1 MNLSEVNR
9 AGVCLFPL
17 SLLAPAFVTSVSL
30 VAASAAPGTVFF
42 VVGSDTA
49 IWNYP
54 AGAPTT
60 VDAYSR
66 HPNYKQDFFTAPA
79 GVSYQVM
86 AQAFRDQF
94 KDSFGQSLK
103 ITWWMMG
110 GNIYGDADNLNV
122 PLANTMTLHLMK
134 KYHGDRIQQLGDEV

>member
-1 MNLSEVNR
+1 MNLSKVNP

-17 SLLAPAFVTSVSL
+17 SLLAPSFVTRVSL

-54 AGAPTT
+54 TGAPTT

-66 HPNYKQDFFTAPA
+66 HPHYKQEFFTAPA

-103 ITWWMMG
+103 ITWRSEERRVG
-110 GNIYGDADNLNV
+110 
-122 PLANTMTLHLMK
+122 K
-134 KYHGDRIQQLGDEV
+134 ECRS